1 LEIKTR
7 DLGKGRKMKL
17 LENVLY
23 NRGKIMGK
31 IMGLGFEGL

>member
-7 DLGKGRKMKL
+7 DLEKGKEMKI

-23 NRGKIMGK
+23 NRGKIMCK